1 EARANVR
8 QFARQSRINQVDLID
23 LAERIGTAE
32 SKTLAN
38 ALRGCVVNN
47 NTTIS
52 RAYGVSIY
60 FPYESLSGMKSA
72 VSTYNSL
79 GIDSEYTK
87 CIQSFA
93 SLEQGGQFAS
103 SASQYGYGSYSS
115 GGDLL
120 SQLLGGFM
128 DSSTGASGSSP
139 YDASSPLG
147 SLLGSYT
154 NDSGSYS
161 AGNTVDASTIYDLL
175 SAFSGRSMPASLD
188 WVDTGLVASKAL
200 EVAQNRLDPSRIT
213 VTEKNGQRALVLS
226 DAEWALID
234 TAALNLFVDD
244 GQGFIDLGY
253 DNYLVFDND
262 DDLLLGF
269 EGTWLCL
276 DGNPAAFYMTSAE
289 EEGTYGRVTD
299 RLRLLQ
305 AHRVDT
311 NLLCVVNGRTAKS
324 PARVYRALKGLGTG
338 YIQFIPC
345 LDPLG
350 VPRGSMKWS
359 LTPEAYGQ
367 FLCGVF
373 DEWYRDWAAGR
384 YVSVRLFDDFVY
396 SAMGLEPGTCSS
408 CGRCGYYLVAE
419 ADGSLYPCDFYVL
432 DEWKLG
438 MPEEGLEAL
447 SQSETMR
454 AFRARGERKPARC
467 LTCPDYPICR
477 GGCPRDWTQ
486 EDGRIENYY
495 CPAFRHFFAYAR
507 ERIYRIAQAERRL
520 RQR

>member
-1 EARANVR
+1 MR
-8 QFARQSRINQVDLID
+8 QVSLLIKPASSLCNMRCAYCFYADETEHRSFKSLGVMTEETASRLID
-23 LAERIGTAE
+23 AAFSAVDARGAVSFSFQGGEPTMAGLDFFRRFVALAE
-32 SKTLAN
+32 
-38 ALRGCVVNN
+38 
-47 NTTIS
+47 
-52 RAYGVSIY
+52 
-60 FPYESLSGMKSA
+60 
-72 VSTYNSL
+72 
-79 GIDSEYTK
+79 
-87 CIQSFA
+87 
-93 SLEQGGQFAS
+93 
-103 SASQYGYGSYSS
+103 
-115 GGDLL
+115 
-120 SQLLGGFM
+120 
-128 DSSTGASGSSP
+128 
-139 YDASSPLG
+139 
-147 SLLGSYT
+147 
-154 NDSGSYS
+154 
-161 AGNTVDASTIYDLL
+161 
-175 SAFSGRSMPASLD
+175 
-188 WVDTGLVASKAL
+188 
-200 EVAQNRLDPSRIT
+200 
-213 VTEKNGQRALVLS
+213 EKNQRKTPVAWAIQTNGLNLTEAWAEFLREKRFLVGLSVDGDRALH
-226 DAEWALID
+226 DAFRPDAK
-234 TAALNLFVDD
+234 
-244 GQGFIDLGY
+244 G
-253 DNYLVFDND
+253 
-262 DDLLLGF
+262 
-269 EGTWLCL
+269 
-276 DGNPAAFYMTSAE
+276 
-289 EEGTYGRVTD
+289 EGTYGRVTD